1 VGFRDRDLVRDIR
14 RVKLVYIVM
23 NIDMEVGYLTV
34 VVRRINTGA
43 TPFVWEVRKDSEAV
57 SLHVSAE
64 RYDNMEAAYSAG
76 RAKLP
81 DFISKPTPA
90 SIRSRRVVRDVYADL
105 DKEAAGGGDWHR

>member
-1 VGFRDRDLVRDIR
+1 
-14 RVKLVYIVM
+14 M

-43 TPFVWEVRKDSEAV
+43 KPFVWEVRQDGEAV
-57 SLHVSAE
+57 SLHVSAK

-81 DFISKPTPA
+81 DFISNPTPA
-90 SIRSRRVVRDVYADL
+90 SNRSRRVVRDVVEDRSEL
-105 DKEAAGGGDWHR
+105 F

>member
-1 VGFRDRDLVRDIR
+1 
-14 RVKLVYIVM
+14 M

-43 TPFVWEVRKDSEAV
+43 APFVWEVRRDSEAV

-76 RAKLP
+76 RTRLP
-81 DFISKPTPA
+81 DFISKQTPA
-90 SIRSRRVVRDVYADL
+90 RVRTSRVARDVYADL

>member
-1 VGFRDRDLVRDIR
+1 
-14 RVKLVYIVM
+14 M

-81 DFISKPTPA
+81 DFISEPTPA
-90 SIRSRRVVRDVYADL
+90 SIRSRSRRVVRDVYADL